1 MNVKD
6 FKEIVYEK
14 EDSGIVMLTLNT
26 PPKKNALSIFA
37 LLELYWAIDALEKDE
52 SAGAMVI
59 TGAKDPASDDPT
71 GEAFSS
77 GGYFDLSMFDQMPEE
92 VKKILDQI
100 DLTDFAQKKLTLKF
114 VECDKPIIAAIN
126 GLAVGGGFT
135 LPLAGADIIYMSE
148 HAWILFPFSKLGL
161 SPECASTYFL
171 PKKVGIQKA
180 KEILFFGERISAD
193 QAYELGLVNKV
204 LPHDELIPFARKKA
218 LTLIPPKGAALS
230 IRRTKRAINKPIIE
244 AVRQALDIENDCLMK
259 NFASDDFKESMNARK
274 SKSEPVFSGK

>member
-1 MNVKD
+1 MNIKD
-6 FKEIVYEK
+6 FREVVYEK
-14 EDSGIVMLTLNT
+14 EDSGIVMLTLNNPT
-26 PPKKNALSIFA
+26 QKNALSIFA
-37 LLELYWAIDALEKDE
+37 LLELYWAVDALEKDE
-52 SAGAMVI
+52 SAGAMII
-59 TGAKDPASDDPT
+59 TGAKDPASNDPT

-77 GGYFDLSMFDQMPEE
+77 GGYFDISMFEQMPEE

-100 DLTDFAQKKLTLKF
+100 DMNDFAQKKLALKF

-148 HAWILFPFSKLGL
+148 HAWIMLPFAKLGL
-161 SPECASTYFL
+161 SPEIASTYFL
-171 PKKVGIQKA
+171 PRKVGLQKA
-180 KEILFFGERISAD
+180 KEILFFGDRISAA

-218 LTLIPPKGAALS
+218 LSLIPPKGAALA

-244 AVRQALDIENDCLMK
+244 AVRQALDIENDYLMK
-259 NFASDDFKESMNARK
+259 NFSSYDFKESMKARK
-274 SKSEPVFSGK
+274 AKSEPIFRGK